1 MSNVE
6 THPDQVVCT
15 PGGLPGPQC
24 DQQGRAPVEII
35 TARDVPLGGPRA
47 MSVRRTLPQRQRSLI
62 GPWCF
67 VDHYGPNDVSATGG
81 MDVAPHPH
89 TGLQTVSWLFEGAIQ
104 HIDSGAS
111 VGLVLPGEL
120 NLMTAGRGI
129 CHSEVSTDET
139 STLHGV
145 QLWLALPE
153 ATRSQEAREFE
164 HYAPEVTSFDGGE
177 LLVFLGQLWG
187 TRSPVTTHS
196 PLLGAEIRLR
206 PGAGVD
212 LPIDERFE
220 HGVLV
225 DAGDITVENVPVPVN
240 AIGYTGAGLEEMRI
254 SNRGDAEARLILLGG
269 EPFGEEIIM
278 WWNFVG
284 RSHEEIMRFREEWQ
298 EQSPR
303 FGAVDGYVGKGGP
316 GQNADGLSRLPAPR
330 LPDVTIK
337 ARRNPPPHVQGGP
350 ETAPKPGTTTDPETA
365 RKPEATQK
373 KETEQ

>member
-6 THPDQVVCT
+6 PRPDQVVCT

-24 DQQGRAPVEII
+24 DQQGRASVEII

-47 MSVRRTLPQRQRSLI
+47 MTVRRTLPQRQRSLI

-67 VDHYGPNDVSATGG
+67 VDHYGPNDVSSSGG

-89 TGLQTVSWLFEGAIQ
+89 TGLATVSWLFEGAIQ
-104 HIDSGAS
+104 HIDSGGNA
-111 VGLVLPGEL
+111 GLVLPGEV

-129 CHSEVSTDET
+129 CHSEVTTDET

-153 ATRSQEAREFE
+153 RTRNQEAREFT
-164 HYAPEVTSFDGGE
+164 HFTPEPTTFDGGE
-177 LLVFLGQLWG
+177 FLVFLGGLWG
-187 TRSPVTTHS
+187 SRSPVTTHS

-206 PGAGVD
+206 PGASID
-212 LPIDERFE
+212 LPVDEKFE

-225 DAGDITVENVPVPVN
+225 DSGDITVENVPVPVN
-240 AIGYTGAGLEEMRI
+240 AIGYTGVGLSEMRI
-254 SNRGDAEARLILLGG
+254 SNRGDGDARLILLGG
-269 EPFGEEIIM
+269 EPFGEDIIM

-284 RSHEEIMRFREEWQ
+284 RTHEEIMRFREEWQ
-298 EQSPR
+298 AESPR
-303 FGAVDGYVGKGGP
+303 FGQVDGYIGQGGP
-316 GQNADGLSRLPAPR
+316 GQNAEGLGRLPAPR
-330 LPDVTIK
+330 LPEVTIK
-337 ARRNPPPHVQGGP
+337 ARRNPPPQVQGGP
-350 ETAPKPGTTTDPETA
+350 ETAA
-365 RKPEATQK
+365 N

>member
-6 THPDQVVCT
+6 PRPDQVVCT

-24 DQQGRAPVEII
+24 DQQGRSPVEII
-35 TARDVPLGGPRA
+35 TSRDVPLGGPRA
-47 MSVRRTLPQRQRSLI
+47 MTVRRTLPQRQRSLI

-67 VDHYGPNDVSATGG
+67 VDHYGPNDVSSSGG
-81 MDVAPHPH
+81 MDVPPHPH

-104 HIDSGAS
+104 HIDSGGNA
-111 VGLVLPGEL
+111 GLVLPGEV

-153 ATRSQEAREFE
+153 RTRHQEAREFA
-164 HYAPEVTSFDGGE
+164 HFVPEATTFDGGE
-177 LLVFLGQLWG
+177 FLVFLGQLWG
-187 TRSPVTTHS
+187 SQSPVTTHS

-206 PGAGVD
+206 PGASID
-212 LPIDERFE
+212 LPVDERFE
-220 HGVLV
+220 HGALV
-225 DAGDITVENVPVPVN
+225 DSGDIAVENVPVPVN
-240 AIGYTGAGLEEMRI
+240 AIGYTGVGLAEMRI
-254 SNRGDAEARLILLGG
+254 SNRGDGDARLILLGG
-269 EPFGEEIIM
+269 EPFGEDIIM

-284 RSHEEIMRFREEWQ
+284 RTHEEIMRFREEWQ
-298 EQSPR
+298 EESPR
-303 FGAVDGYVGKGGP
+303 FGQVDGYVGKGGP
-316 GQNADGLSRLPAPR
+316 GQNADGLGRLPAPR

-337 ARRNPPPHVQGGP
+337 ARRNPPPQVQGGP
-350 ETAPKPGTTTDPETA
+350 ETAA
-365 RKPEATQK
+365 K